1 MKTNAWLAFLA
12 TVFLT
17 FGTIGVTIAAIW
29 ADLGPDLREALAGP
43 LYRHA
48 GILIVGGVILV
59 VMIGFIV
66 NLMYHWYVVPFQ
78 AITDDTRIICV
89 SNPSHR
95 LAVHGRSEI
104 VDLAASINGIAN
116 RYQALREDVDA
127 RIQDANSALEE
138 ERNTLA
144 ALMSNLTQGVLV
156 CNLEGRILLYNQRAR
171 VLLEGAAR
179 HGGGEWIGLGR
190 SVYGI
195 LDADRVAHSLTNIDH
210 RLQQGETGLMASFA
224 VARPGEQLLNVH
236 LVPVLDGD
244 GGVLGHIFT
253 LEDIT
258 RRVGTENRLGVLLKS
273 LSEGYRS
280 SVTGIRAAVET
291 VLSYPE
297 MDEAG
302 RQTFLEAI
310 RDEALKMTEQLDT
323 LEEEYAHDLKVQWT
337 LRETLGSDLLATVE
351 RQVADARGVDIKV
364 SAPVEPLWLNVDSY
378 TLSRSVLFLIGRLTD
393 MCRAADFSL
402 RLERGRDL
410 ASLTLAWS
418 GAVLDTEALKSWGTL
433 NVPMNSG
440 GAPITL
446 FEVIERHG
454 GAIWTHGD
462 NPSGRPALRLKVP
475 VVEEGALESG
485 LGEAGF
491 GEAGP
496 GEAGMGNGG
505 AGDHEFD
512 FTLFHSKASAGELDT
527 VPLEQLG
534 FTVFDTETTGLSPS
548 GGDEIIAIGA
558 VRVFNGRVLRR
569 EVFDCLVDPRR
580 SISEESAAIH
590 GISSSMLRGMP
601 TIDEV
606 LPRFRR
612 FVEDTIIVGHN
623 VAFDMRF
630 LELKEEPTG
639 IRFENPVLD
648 TLLLA
653 SAVQPKRVDQR
664 LDALAERLGVVVAG
678 RHTAL
683 GDALTTA
690 EVFLA
695 LIPLLKARGIR
706 TLSEA
711 KEACAATKYAKIKY

>member
-1 MKTNAWLAFLA
+1 MKRNAWLAFLT
-12 TVFLT
+12 TVLLT
-17 FGTIGVTIAAIW
+17 FATIGITVVAVW
-29 ADLGPDLREALAGP
+29 ADLDPELQAALAGP

-48 GILIVGGVILV
+48 GILIVGGIILV
-59 VMIGFIV
+59 VVIGFIV

-78 AITDDTRIICV
+78 AIADDTRIICV

-104 VDLAASINGIAN
+104 VDLAASINGIAS
-116 RYQALREDVDA
+116 RYQALQEDVAA
-127 RIQDANSALEE
+127 RIQDANAALEE

-171 VLLEGAAR
+171 ILLEGPAQR
-179 HGGGEWIGLGR
+179 LSGEWIGLGR
-190 SVYGI
+190 SVYGV
-195 LDADRVAHSLTNIDH
+195 LDAERVTHALHNIDH

-224 VARPGEQLLNVH
+224 MARAGGQLLNVH
-236 LVPVLDGD
+236 LVPVLDND
-244 GGVLGHIFT
+244 NAVLGHILT

-258 RRVGTENRLGVLLKS
+258 RRVGTENRLGLLLKS

-280 SVTGIRAAVET
+280 AVTGIRAAVET
-291 VLSYPE
+291 VLAFPE

-302 RQTFLEAI
+302 RQKFLEAI
-310 RDEALKMTEQLDT
+310 RDEALKMNDQLHT
-323 LEEEYAHDLKVQWT
+323 LETEYAQDLKYQWT

-351 RQVADARGVDIKV
+351 RQVIDTRGVGIEV

-378 TLSRSVLFLIGRLTD
+378 TLSRAILFLIGRLTD
-393 MCRAADFSL
+393 TCRAHDFSL

-418 GAVLDTEALKSWGTL
+418 GAELHTEALKSWGML
-433 NVPMNSG
+433 NVPMDSAGN
-440 GAPITL
+440 AVTL

-454 GAIWTHGD
+454 GAIWTHAD
-462 NPSGRPALRLKVP
+462 NPSGRPALRLMVP
-475 VVEEGALESG
+475 AVEEGALEAG
-485 LGEAGF
+485 WGEAGT
-491 GEAGP
+491 GVAGS
-496 GEAGMGNGG
+496 GG
-505 AGDHEFD
+505 GAAGDHDFD
-512 FTLFHSKASAGELDT
+512 FTLFHSKAVSGELD
-527 VPLEQLG
+527 VLPLEQLG
-534 FTVFDTETTGLSPS
+534 YTVFDTETTGLNPS

-569 EVFDCLVDPRR
+569 EIFDCLVDPRR
-580 SISEESAAIH
+580 PISEEAAAIH
-590 GISSSMLRGMP
+590 GISSKMLRGMP

-606 LPRFRR
+606 LPRFKR
-612 FVEDTIIVGHN
+612 FVEDTVIIGHN

-630 LELKEEPTG
+630 LELKQEQTG
-639 IRFENPVLD
+639 IRFDNPVLD

-653 SAVQPKRVDQR
+653 SALQPKRVDQR
-664 LDALAERLGVVVAG
+664 LDALAERLGVPIAG

-695 LIPLLKARGIR
+695 LIPMLKARSIR

-711 KEACAATKYAKIKY
+711 KQACETTKYAKIKY

>member
-1 MKTNAWLAFLA
+1 MKRNAWLAFLT
-12 TVFLT
+12 TVLLT
-17 FGTIGVTIAAIW
+17 FATIGITVVAVW
-29 ADLGPDLREALAGP
+29 ADLDTNLQAALIVH

-48 GILIVGGVILV
+48 GILIVGGIILV
-59 VMIGFIV
+59 VVIGFIV

-78 AITDDTRIICV
+78 AIADDTRIICV

-95 LAVHGRSEI
+95 LSVHGRSEI
-104 VDLAASINGIAN
+104 VDLAASINGIAS
-116 RYQALREDVDA
+116 RYQALQEDVAA
-127 RIQDANSALEE
+127 RVQDANAAIEE

-171 VLLEGAAR
+171 ILLEGPAQR
-179 HGGGEWIGLGR
+179 LSGEWLGLGR
-190 SVYGI
+190 SVYGV
-195 LDADRVAHSLTNIDH
+195 LDAERVTHALHSIDH
-210 RLQQGETGLMASFA
+210 RLRQGETGLMASFA
-224 VARPGEQLLNVH
+224 VARAGDQLLNVH
-236 LVPVLDGD
+236 LVPVLDND
-244 GGVLGHIFT
+244 NAVLGHIFT

-258 RRVGTENRLGVLLKS
+258 RRVGTENRLGLLLKS

-280 SVTGIRAAVET
+280 AVTGIRAAVET
-291 VLSYPE
+291 VLAFPE

-310 RDEALKMTEQLDT
+310 RDEALKMNDQLNT
-323 LEEEYAHDLKVQWT
+323 LETEYSQDLKFQWT

-351 RQVADARGVDIKV
+351 RQVIDTRGVGIEV

-378 TLSRSVLFLIGRLTD
+378 TLSRSFLFLIGRLTD
-393 MCRAADFSL
+393 MCRARDFSL

-410 ASLTLAWS
+410 ATLTLAWT
-418 GAVLDTEALKSWGTL
+418 GAELHTEALKSWGML
-433 NVPMNSG
+433 NVPMDSAG
-440 GAPITL
+440 TAVTL

-454 GAIWTHGD
+454 GAIWTRAD
-462 NPSGRPALRLKVP
+462 NPSARPALRVLVP
-475 VVEEGALESG
+475 VVEEGALEAGWGETGS
-485 LGEAGF
+485 GEAG
-491 GEAGP
+491 GG
-496 GEAGMGNGG
+496 GG
-505 AGDHEFD
+505 AAGGHDFD
-512 FTLFHSKASAGELDT
+512 FTLFHSKAGAGEPDAL
-527 VPLEQLG
+527 PLEQLDY
-534 FTVFDTETTGLSPS
+534 TVFDTETTGLDPS

-569 EVFDCLVDPRR
+569 EIFDFLVDPRR
-580 SISEESAAIH
+580 PISEESAAIH
-590 GISSSMLRGMP
+590 GITSKMLRGMP

-606 LPRFRR
+606 LPRFKR
-612 FVEDTIIVGHN
+612 FVEDTVVIGHN

-630 LELKEEPTG
+630 LELKEEQTG
-639 IRFENPVLD
+639 IRFDNPVLD

-664 LDALAERLGVVVAG
+664 LDALAERLGVPIAG

-695 LIPLLKARGIR
+695 LIPMLKARGIR

-711 KEACAATKYAKIKY
+711 KQACDATKYAKIKY